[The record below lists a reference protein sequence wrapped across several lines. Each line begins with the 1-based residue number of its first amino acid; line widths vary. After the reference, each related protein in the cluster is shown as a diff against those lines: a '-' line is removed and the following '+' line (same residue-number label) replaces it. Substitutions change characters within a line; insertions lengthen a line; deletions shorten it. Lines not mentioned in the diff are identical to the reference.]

1 MSMKKKVC
9 QGSRGRVGILLV
21 VVLAL
26 GVLNGCV
33 HVGPDYKAP
42 EQETP
47 DLWEQELIRG
57 LAEGEAALQTWW
69 TTFND
74 PVLNSL
80 IERAVGGNL
89 DLKEAF
95 ARVKEARAMRGV
107 ASGERYPDLNAGGSA
122 AKIRESDDFDVV
134 TKDSNRTDDF
144 YDVGMDATWEIDF
157 WGRIS
162 RSIESADA
170 NLQASVENYRD
181 ALVILYAEIALNY
194 VEARTMQARIRF
206 AEASVG
212 TQRGTLSITKA
223 RLRAEISGEL
233 DVRQAELNLANTESI
248 IPQLKTR
255 LVQAVNRL
263 GVLLG
268 EFPYALHQELAP
280 PAPIPQ
286 PPARVAVGVPAE
298 LLRQRPDIRRAE
310 RQLAAQTARIGV
322 ATADLYPRF
331 SLSGAFAYSGTNGT
345 DLLDWGRRKFLFGP
359 SFRWN
364 IFDGGRVR
372 NRINVEKT
380 RAEQALVR
388 YEQTVL
394 KAAEDVEN
402 SMVSYT
408 QQSDR
413 REILQR
419 AVVAAGKSVELVKA
433 LYKAGLT
440 DFQNVFDMERSHFE
454 QQQAFAASEG
464 LVTENLVR
472 LYKALGGGWEPQP
485 EKIVEEVKDQEDR
498 GEPIF

>member
-1 MSMKKKVC
+1 MARKKEVLGK
-9 QGSRGRVGILLV
+9 STGRVGILLV
-21 VVLAL
+21 VALLL
-26 GVLNGCV
+26 GVLNACA
-33 HVGPDYKAP
+33 HVGPDYKPP

-47 DLWEQELIRG
+47 DLWQQELTKG

-80 IERAVGGNL
+80 IERAVKGNL

-95 ARVKEARAMRGV
+95 ARVREARAFRGV
-107 ASGERYPDLNAGGSA
+107 ASGERYPDLNAGGDA
-122 AKIRESDDFDVV
+122 ARSRTSDDFLLITTDQ
-134 TKDSNRTDDF
+134 NRTDDF
-144 YDVGMDATWEIDF
+144 YNAGFDATWEIDF
-157 WGRIS
+157 WGRIG

-170 NLQASVENYRD
+170 SLQASVENYRD

-194 VEARTMQARIRF
+194 VEVRTLQARLRF
-206 AEASVG
+206 AEASAE
-212 TQRGTLSITKA
+212 TQKRTLEITKA

-248 IPQLKTR
+248 IPQLR
-255 LVQAVNRL
+255 SSLVQAINRL

-268 EFPYALHQELAP
+268 EFPDALHQELTRPASIPKP
-280 PAPIPQ
+280 PAQ
-286 PPARVAVGVPAE
+286 VTVGLPAE

-310 RQLAAQTARIGV
+310 RELAAQTAQIGV

-331 SLSGAFAYSGTNGT
+331 SLSGAFAYQGTNGS
-345 DLLDWGRRKFLFGP
+345 DLFDWGRRSWFFGP

-364 IFDGGRVR
+364 LFDGGRVR
-372 NRINVEKT
+372 NRINVEKA

-388 YEQTVL
+388 YQQTVL
-394 KAAEDVEN
+394 NAAEDVEN

-408 QQSDR
+408 QETDR

-440 DFQNVFDMERSHFE
+440 DFQNVFDMERSYF
-454 QQQAFAASEG
+454 QQQQNFAASEG

-485 EKIVEEVKDQEDR
+485 EKIEEEVKDQEDR